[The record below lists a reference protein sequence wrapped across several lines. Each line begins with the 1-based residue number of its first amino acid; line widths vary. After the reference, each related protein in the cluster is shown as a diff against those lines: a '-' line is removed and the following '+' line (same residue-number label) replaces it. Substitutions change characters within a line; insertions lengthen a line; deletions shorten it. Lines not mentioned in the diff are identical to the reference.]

1 MRRKTKLYL
10 TLGVMLAVTAAF
22 AAAVVT
28 DSLSYPYA
36 CWLIGS
42 DHLEKRPDGTF
53 KTDRPE
59 GADETMPIVIK
70 TVDGVEGP
78 YMDMGEKSEP

>member
-1 MRRKTKLYL
+1 MKRYL
-10 TLGVMLAVTAAF
+10 TLGVLFAATAVF

-42 DHLEKRPDGTF
+42 EHLIETETGF

-59 GADETMPIVIK
+59 GADEMLPIVIK

-78 YMDMGEKSEP
+78 YMEYNSNGENSEP